1 MQEHYY
7 SDNGR
12 QYMVLGEDMG
22 AEIAGY
28 EMRMLFKNRLE
39 VFLPVKEHIT
49 NGNVAYEYDITGY
62 TSLEEY
68 GRRKGLGLKEIDV
81 LLTGIERLRHIVSEY
96 MLDVSQVLLSAR
108 YIYFNGT
115 DVRFVYYTEKGKDFF
130 TQLKTMWENILA
142 VLDHSDKG
150 LVMKAYSVYQDILTG
165 TFDPDRY
172 EKTEQTPASVQYTS
186 EFIAREE
193 LVQEV
198 EVDNSKLKDSIK
210 ICGCIGM
217 ALAVYGFL
225 SVCVD
230 NINILG
236 LNPWVLLTIGVAGT
250 AVAAVSLLILQG
262 RITPGLLTHMVKENR
277 YIPYQVKEEEINRD
291 NDPGTRLLTLDTGQ
305 TKDRNNMK
313 LINKTTGQQTE
324 ITKFPAILGTMAN
337 CNVILQGDGISRVH
351 AAISRDNDEFV
362 IEDMGSTNGTCV
374 DGEKLAAGK
383 KARLQNGSVIR
394 LAVWD
399 YEIRL

>member
-12 QYMVLGEDMG
+12 QYMVLGEDTG
-22 AEIAGY
+22 AEIGGY

-39 VFLPVKEHIT
+39 IFLPVKEHIT

-68 GRRKGLGLKEIDV
+68 GRRKGLGPKEIDV
-81 LLTGIERLRHIVSEY
+81 LLAGIEQLRNVVSEY

-108 YIYFNGT
+108 YIFFNGT

-130 TQLKTMWENILA
+130 AQLKTMWENILA

-150 LVMKAYSVYQDILTG
+150 LVMKAYGVYQDILTG

-172 EKTEQTPASVQYTS
+172 EKKEPIPAPVQYTS

-198 EVDNSKLKDSIK
+198 ETDNSKLKDSVK
-210 ICGCIGM
+210 ICGCVGIT
-217 ALAVYGFL
+217 LAVYGFL

-236 LNPWVLLTIGVAGT
+236 LNRWILLTIGVAGT

-262 RITPGLLTHMVKENR
+262 RITPGLLTHIVKENR
-277 YIPYQVKEEEINRD
+277 YIPYQVKEEEITRD
-291 NDPGTRLLTLDTGQ
+291 NDCSTRLLSLDTGQ
-305 TKDRNNMK
+305 TQERNDIK
-313 LINKTTGQQTE
+313 LIDKTTGRQTE

-337 CNVILQGDGISRVH
+337 CNVILQGEGISRVH
-351 AAISRDNDEFV
+351 AAISRDSDEYV
-362 IEDMGSTNGTCV
+362 IEDMGSTNGTWV
-374 DGEKLAAGK
+374 DGEKLAAGNK
-383 KARLQNGSVIR
+383 VRLQKGSIIR

-399 YEIRL
+399 YEIRW